1 MLALAGILLVLAS
14 GQAGSAPV
22 PPAAALAPGAATG
35 APSATQPNGAATED
49 DAAPSPV
56 SVVATP
62 STTEV
67 SVGELFTIELKA
79 TGPAGTTYTFAGEAS
94 AEQLELR
101 TPAPAKDA
109 PAPEPGTHRYEA
121 QVFALGEL
129 QLPGIPVRY
138 KLTDGAEGQA
148 TSGPIALKVVSLL
161 PKEEAEQKLADIRG
175 PASVGIGRAFWV
187 ALAVF
192 VIVLGALAYY
202 LLRRRRK
209 TESPAAARAPEV
221 APDVEA
227 LAAIDALAR
236 DALPT
241 RGELRL
247 FYIRLSTI
255 LKRYLERRLGA
266 PVLEMTSAETLAF
279 LRAHAHGS
287 ELLPVVREVAEAAD
301 RVKFAKGHGVV
312 AEAERHLASVRA
324 LVPALEARLAP
335 RPAEPEGRAA

>member
-1 MLALAGILLVLAS
+1 MLSLAGILLVLAS
-14 GQAGSAPV
+14 GQAGSAP
-22 PPAAALAPGAATG
+22 
-35 APSATQPNGAATED
+35 
-49 DAAPSPV
+49 PV
-56 SVVATP
+56 SVVAT
-62 STTEV
+62 SSKTEV
-67 SVGELFTIELKA
+67 SVGEAFTIELKA

-101 TPAPAKDA
+101 TPPPVKDA
-109 PAPEPGTHRYEA
+109 KAPEPGTHRYEA

-129 QLPGIPVRY
+129 QVPGLPVRY
-138 KLTDGAEGQA
+138 RLADGSEGEA

-161 PKEEAEQKLADIRG
+161 PKDEAEQKLADIRG

-187 ALAVF
+187 ALAVLVL
-192 VIVLGALAYY
+192 VIGALVYV

-209 TESPAAARAPEV
+209 TEVPAAARVPEV

-227 LAAIDALAR
+227 LAAIDALER
-236 DALPT
+236 DGLPA

-279 LRAHAHGS
+279 LRAHAHGPS
-287 ELLPVVREVAEAAD
+287 LLPVVRDVAEAAD
-301 RVKFAKGHGVV
+301 RIKFAKGHGAS
-312 AEAERHLASVRA
+312 AEAERHLASVRT

-335 RPAEPEGRAA
+335 KPAEAEGKAA

>member
-1 MLALAGILLVLAS
+1 MLALAAFLLM
-14 GQAGSAPV
+14 
-22 PPAAALAPGAATG
+22 
-35 APSATQPNGAATED
+35 
-49 DAAPSPV
+49 PV
-56 SVVATP
+56 SVVATA
-62 STTEV
+62 SKSEV
-67 SVGELFTIELKA
+67 TVGEAFTIELKA

-101 TPAPAKDA
+101 TPPPVKDA

-121 QVFALGEL
+121 QVFAIGEL
-129 QLPGIPVRY
+129 QIPGLPVRY
-138 KLTDGAEGQA
+138 RLTDGSEGEA
-148 TSGPIALKVVSLL
+148 TSGPLALKVVSLL

-175 PASVGIGRAFWV
+175 PASVAIGRAFWA
-187 ALAVF
+187 ALAMLLLA
-192 VIVLGALAYY
+192 LGALAY
-202 LLRRRRK
+202 LLWRRRRK
-209 TESPAAARAPEV
+209 AEAPAVSRVPEV

-236 DALPT
+236 DALPG

-287 ELLPVVREVAEAAD
+287 ELLPVVRDVAEAAD

-312 AEAERHLASVRA
+312 AEAERHIASVRA

-335 RPAEPEGRAA
+335 KPAEPEGKAA